1 MSKHDTFTQKHA
13 SKQDHE
19 SDPAHT
25 PGDGW
30 VDEGGASH
38 LGPATHL
45 DEVLVEHEH
54 QNKTHTPASESAE

>member
-1 MSKHDTFTQKHA
+1 MSQHDTNTQKPA

-19 SDPAHT
+19 SDPART

-45 DEVLVEHEH
+45 DAALVEHEH
-54 QNKTHTPASESAE
+54 QHKTDTPASESAG

>member
-1 MSKHDTFTQKHA
+1 MLSDK
-13 SKQDHE
+13 KQGLPDHE
-19 SDPAHT
+19 SDPART

-45 DEVLVEHEH
+45 TSGPDAAKGEATL
-54 QNKTHTPASESAE
+54 TESGEEE

>member
-1 MSKHDTFTQKHA
+1 MNQHDTKKQKSA
-13 SKQDHE
+13 SPHDHE
-19 SDPAHT
+19 SDPART

-45 DEVLVEHEH
+45 DAALVEHEH
-54 QNKTHTPASESAE
+54 QTQAHTQDSELAE